1 MIKNICFYNHWHNGD
16 VFAGKAFVRMLQQ
29 ACPDFHYMYA
39 LAGDPYII
47 KDLNCDCG
55 HVNQLP
61 PQITDRIMGAVDQG
75 TLFINTWIG
84 VYMHQV
90 ALPGEHH
97 GNYPSLYRMWAH
109 IYSAISEILQVG
121 IRMPDNVWCSVSTTD
136 WSAYN
141 CAPADQFVHTHATDK
156 KLLFCNGAVRSGQS
170 AWGDLQDVTHA
181 LAQAHEDWQIICT
194 HKFDTQLPNIHFT
207 SDLFQQPCDINEI
220 AYLSTKC
227 DFIWGK
233 NSGPYMFCH
242 VTDNLFNPKKVFFSC
257 SDRAS
262 DSYVHGCGDLNCDY
276 YHSLTHDTQ
285 TLVDQITN
293 VMHTHRE
300 PPYKMQ
306 VLT

>member
-1 MIKNICFYNHWHNGD
+1 MIRNICFYNHWHNGD
-16 VFAGKAFVRMLQQ
+16 VFAGKAFVQMLQ
-29 ACPDFHYMYA
+29 ATLPAYHYMYA
-39 LAGDPYII
+39 LAGDPHII
-47 KDLNCDCG
+47 ADLNCDCG

-61 PQITDRIMGAVDQG
+61 AEITDSIQGAVVQD

-97 GNYPSLYRMWAH
+97 GNYPNLYRMWCH
-109 IYSAISEILQVG
+109 IYESIGPILQIG
-121 IRMPDNVWCSVSTTD
+121 LRMPDSVWCAVSKTH

-141 CAPADQFVHTHATDK
+141 CVPADQFVACHEHNK

-170 AWGDLQDVTHA
+170 VWSDMSEVTQE
-181 LAQAHEDWQIICT
+181 LARTHTDWQIICT
-194 HKFDTQLPNIHFT
+194 QKFDTDLANIHFT
-207 SDLFQQPCDINEI
+207 QNIFQQACDINEI

-242 VTDNLFNPKKVFFSC
+242 VQDNVFNPDQMFFSC
-257 SDRAS
+257 SDRPS
-262 DSYVHGCGDLNCDY
+262 DSYVHGCMELPCVY
-276 YHSLTHDTQ
+276 YHSLTQDATM
-285 TLVDQITN
+285 LVNQITH
-293 VMHTHRE
+293 VITTKSVPTRS
-300 PPYKMQ
+300 MQ